1 MVKGDNTVTTG
12 TLFRKGDRVIVV
24 YGPFAGVIGT
34 FSRYRGKGR
43 VIVNIEA
50 LGQYAGV
57 EVSEE
62 DIERL
67 PGILS

>member
-1 MVKGDNTVTTG
+1 
-12 TLFRKGDRVIVV
+12 
-24 YGPFAGVIGT
+24 
-34 FSRYRGKGR
+34 

-57 EVSEE
+57 DVSEE
-62 DIERL
+62 DIEIL

>member
-1 MVKGDNTVTTG
+1 M
-12 TLFRKGDRVIVV
+12 IVD
-24 YGPFAGVIGT
+24 
-34 FSRYRGKGR
+34 
-43 VIVNIEA
+43 IEA

-57 EVSEE
+57 DVGEE